1 MLIRQSSDDSPNRD
15 VVSDVGNE
23 IKVTLDQWTV
33 GQLGVADLIAAAAV
47 IAGGVLLAW
56 VSSRLVRRVG
66 RHTEGAAATAI
77 ATIGQLVGGSVML
90 LSTALALEMLGF
102 SLGPVL
108 VLILIAIVA
117 MLLMRPLI
125 TNLSS
130 GLLLQVRGALDVG
143 DLVLTR
149 GEFGVVKEIT
159 TRTVVIDTADGRR
172 IHAPNSDVLDD
183 TIVNYSSLGARRS
196 SLDVTV
202 SCHEDLELVLMTIQD
217 ALSDLPELDAD
228 RPSEV
233 QLARVSGRL
242 AVVRALVW
250 HGSTMSDER
259 AAVDAALRSVL
270 AALRAAGVR
279 PDGPTIL
286 ELGSDV
292 PESP

>member
-1 MLIRQSSDDSPNRD
+1 MLIRQSSDENPNGD
-15 VVSDVGNE
+15 LVSDVGNE

-47 IAGGVLLAW
+47 IAGGFVLAW
-56 VSSRLVRRVG
+56 LASRLVRRAG
-66 RHTEGAAATAI
+66 RHTDGVAGTAI

-90 LSTALALEMLGF
+90 LSMALALEILGF

-108 VLILIAIVA
+108 MLILIAIVA

-143 DLVLTR
+143 DLVMTR

-183 TIVNYSSLGARRS
+183 TIVNYTSLGSRRS
-196 SLDVTV
+196 SFEVTV
-202 SCHEDLELVLMTIQD
+202 AFDEDVELVLTTIRS
-217 ALSDLPELDAD
+217 AL
-228 RPSEV
+228 
-233 QLARVSGRL
+233 
-242 AVVRALVW
+242 
-250 HGSTMSDER
+250 
-259 AAVDAALRSVL
+259 
-270 AALRAAGVR
+270 
-279 PDGPTIL
+279 
-286 ELGSDV
+286 
-292 PESP
+292 

>member
-1 MLIRQSSDDSPNRD
+1 MLIRQSSDENPNGD
-15 VVSDVGNE
+15 LVSDVGNE

-47 IAGGVLLAW
+47 IAGGFVLAW
-56 VSSRLVRRVG
+56 LASRLVRRVG
-66 RHTEGAAATAI
+66 RHTDGAAGTAI

-90 LSTALALEMLGF
+90 LSMTLALEILGF

-108 VLILIAIVA
+108 MLILIAIVA

-143 DLVLTR
+143 DLVMTR

-183 TIVNYSSLGARRS
+183 TIVNYTSLGSRRS
-196 SLDVTV
+196 SFEVTV
-202 SCHEDLELVLMTIQD
+202 AFDEDVELVLTTIRS
-217 ALSDLPELDAD
+217 ALSGVPELDPE
-228 RPSEV
+228 RPSEA

-242 AVVRALVW
+242 VAVRVLVW
-250 HGSTMSDER
+250 HGPDMADER
-259 AAVDAALRSVL
+259 AAVDAALRVVL
-270 AALRAAGVR
+270 ADLREAGVEL
-279 PDGPTIL
+279 DGPTVL
-286 ELGSDV
+286 ELGSDL
-292 PESP
+292 PRTS